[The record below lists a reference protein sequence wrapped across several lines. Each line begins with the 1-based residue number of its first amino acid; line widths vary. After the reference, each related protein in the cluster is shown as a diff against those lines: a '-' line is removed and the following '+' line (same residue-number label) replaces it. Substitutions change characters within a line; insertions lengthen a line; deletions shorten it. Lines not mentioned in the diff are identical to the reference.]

1 MLKME
6 AQNHGIME
14 CMPRCVHPLH
24 IVLETLKTAWSIF
37 LSFRLVYNIRPGK
50 C

>member
-6 AQNHGIME
+6 AQKHGIVE
-14 CMPRCVHPLH
+14 RMPQCVQPLQ
-24 IVLETLKTAWSIF
+24 VLLETLMTAWSIF
-37 LSFRLVYNIRPGK
+37 LSFRLVYNICPGK